1 MLCCKKR
8 YILLSIFLIIVSCN
22 NVPLY
27 TTKLTENLI
36 NDKIT
41 VEEINGEVGFYLSQK
56 LRLSLNDT
64 GHKKPIK
71 LSTKL
76 TLTNNEYGLSSSN
89 QVTRKDLIG
98 TINCKLTK
106 NDHEHN
112 FIITERVSFDINQ
125 SNVANKAA
133 EQNAKKR
140 LSTLLSKR
148 ILTELYHSN
157 LAWIK

>member
-1 MLCCKKR
+1 MLCFKKQ
-8 YILLSIFLIIVSCN
+8 YIILGIFLITLSCN
-22 NVPLY
+22 SVPLY
-27 TTKLTENLI
+27 STKLTENLI

>member
-1 MLCCKKR
+1 MLCCKKQ
-8 YILLSIFLIIVSCN
+8 YILLSVFLIILSCN

-27 TTKLTENLI
+27 TTKLTENLT

-41 VEEINGEVGFYLSQK
+41 VGEINGDVGFYLSQK

>member
-1 MLCCKKR
+1 
-8 YILLSIFLIIVSCN
+8 
-22 NVPLY
+22 VPLY

-106 NDHEHN
+106 NDHKYN

>member
-8 YILLSIFLIIVSCN
+8 YILLSVFLILLSCN

-41 VEEINGEVGFYLSQK
+41 VEEKNGEVGFYLSQK

>member
-56 LRLSLNDT
+56 LRLSLKDT

-148 ILTELYHSN
+148 ILAELYHSN

>member
-1 MLCCKKR
+1 MLCFKKQ
-8 YILLSIFLIIVSCN
+8 YIILGIFLITLSCN
-22 NVPLY
+22 SVPLY

>member
-1 MLCCKKR
+1 MLCFKKQ
-8 YILLSIFLIIVSCN
+8 YIILGIFLITLSCN
-22 NVPLY
+22 SVPLY

-56 LRLSLNDT
+56 LRLSLNDA
-64 GHKKPIK
+64 GHKKPIR
-71 LSTKL
+71 LSTEL

>member
-8 YILLSIFLIIVSCN
+8 YILLSVFLIILSCN

-56 LRLSLNDT
+56 LRLSLKDT

-71 LSTKL
+71 LSAKL
-76 TLTNNEYGLSSSN
+76 TLTNNEYGLSLSN

>member
-1 MLCCKKR
+1 M
-8 YILLSIFLIIVSCN
+8 
-22 NVPLY
+22 PLY

-56 LRLSLNDT
+56 LRLSLKDT

-71 LSTKL
+71 LSVKL

-98 TINCKLTK
+98 TINCKLRK
-106 NDHEHN
+106 NDHD
-112 FIITERVSFDINQ
+112 RS
-125 SNVANKAA
+125 S
-133 EQNAKKR
+133 
-140 LSTLLSKR
+140 
-148 ILTELYHSN
+148 
-157 LAWIK
+157 

>member
-8 YILLSIFLIIVSCN
+8 YILLSVFLIILSCN

>member
-8 YILLSIFLIIVSCN
+8 YILLSVFLIILSCN

-125 SNVANKAA
+125 SNDANKAA

-148 ILTELYHSN
+148 IITELYHSN

>member
-8 YILLSIFLIIVSCN
+8 YILLSVFLILLSCN

>member
-1 MLCCKKR
+1 MLYCKKQ

-22 NVPLY
+22 SVPLY
-27 TTKLTENLI
+27 TTKLSKNLI

-64 GHKKPIK
+64 GNKKPIK

-98 TINCKLTK
+98 TINCKLIE
-106 NDHEHN
+106 NDHEYN